1 MSCADIYLSLVVR
14 MIRYRIKDAT
24 LIPVDDTLTMVS
36 DRRDAMKLLHGV
48 IVADGRADTRP

>member
-1 MSCADIYLSLVVR
+1 

-36 DRRDAMKLLHGV
+36 DTPDDELWSSSIDSV
-48 IVADGRADTRP
+48 SVADGRADTRP